1 MKKTIILLL
10 AAVISGTG
18 FSQLKNSMWKGTV
31 KGDNPRNV
39 ILDFRKDTVLLYTVS
54 DSEMVE
60 RMTYTST
67 GSTFTVIKID
77 GQSDCDHGSP
87 DAYNYKMQN
96 GKMLVT
102 LSKDQCAD
110 RYTALDSTKWSK
122 WKDHLIVQVSET
134 ILKEYTG
141 VYAFNP
147 QHQLSVSMEKGVLY
161 IEGPNNNL
169 PKSPLSPESKT
180 RFFLKIA
187 GVELDFVKD
196 ASGKVVKLI
205 SHEEEDHDLE
215 KIR

>member
-1 MKKTIILLL
+1 MKKTILLL
-10 AAVISGTG
+10 VAAIISTVA
-18 FSQLKNSMWKGTV
+18 FSQLKNSRWKGTV

-54 DSEMVE
+54 VSEMVE
-60 RMTYTST
+60 RMTFTSDNA
-67 GSTFTVIKID
+67 TFTVKKID
-77 GQSDCDHGSP
+77 GQSDCDNGSP
-87 DAYNYKMQN
+87 GIYNYSMQN
-96 GKMLVT
+96 GKMLIT

-110 RYTALDSTKWSK
+110 RYTALDSTKWMK
-122 WKDHLIVQVSET
+122 WKDHPAVQVSEA

-141 VYAFNP
+141 VYEFNH
-147 QHQLSVSMEKGVLY
+147 QHQLFVTLEKGVLH

-196 ASGKVVKLI
+196 ASGKVVKMI
-205 SHEEEDHDLE
+205 SHEEEDHDLK